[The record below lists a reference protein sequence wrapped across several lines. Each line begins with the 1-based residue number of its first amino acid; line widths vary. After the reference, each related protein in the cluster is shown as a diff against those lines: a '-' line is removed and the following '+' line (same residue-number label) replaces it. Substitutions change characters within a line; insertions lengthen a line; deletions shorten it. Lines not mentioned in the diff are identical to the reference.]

1 MTTDATMALG
11 HDPRRLPCA
20 PPSVVRQGEPATG
33 RYEGCIGA
41 IDWRGLSGPHH
52 RPAWWRLLRRKRW
65 QYVGIGSDEV
75 FIGLAIVDLGWGCTA
90 FAYVF
95 DRRQRRLLADW
106 SQDGARFMGG
116 VGTQPVQ
123 GARAWFRGPGA
134 RLALDE
140 RGGVLQVRVDTRVLS
155 IHADVP
161 LAGAAPWLLAVG
173 SVAGG
178 VAHATQKSPAL
189 AVQGH
194 VQVGSRLI
202 DLSGASASVDS
213 SSGLL
218 AHRTD
223 WRWASAH
230 SPSVG
235 FNLQAGYFGAC
246 ENALWLD
253 GQLIPLGAARF
264 GFEAARPLAPW
275 RVSTDC
281 GLLDLLFT
289 PEGARHDRRDLGLV
303 ASRYVQP
310 VGTFSGVVKAA
321 PGAPPRR
328 VEGLLGVTEGHAS
341 RW

>member
-1 MTTDATMALG
+1 MSTDTPMARA

-33 RYEGCIGA
+33 RYEGCIDS
-41 IDWRGLSGPHH
+41 IDWRALSGPHH

-65 QYVGIGSDEV
+65 QYVGIGGDEV

-95 DRRQRRLLADW
+95 DRRQRRLLAEW

-116 VGTQPVQ
+116 VDARPVR
-123 GARAWFRGPGA
+123 GAQAQFRGPGA
-134 RLALDE
+134 RLSITEADGLL
-140 RGGVLQVRVDTRVLS
+140 RVLADTRVLS
-155 IHADVP
+155 LDVA
-161 LAGAAPWLLAVG
+161 LTLDAAAPWLLAVG
-173 SVAGG
+173 PVAGG
-178 VAHATQKSPAL
+178 VAHATQKSSAL
-189 AVQGH
+189 AVHGNA
-194 VQVGSRLI
+194 QVGARRI
-202 DLSGASASVDS
+202 DLSGAVGCVDS

-230 SPSVG
+230 SASVG
-235 FNLQAGYFGAC
+235 FNLQAGYFGAQ

-253 GQLIPLGAARF
+253 GQLLPLGAARF
-264 GFEAARPLAPW
+264 AFDRAQPLAPW
-275 RVSTDC
+275 RLSTDD
-281 GLLDLLFT
+281 GLLDLVFT

-310 VGTFSGVVKAA
+310 VGTFSGMVKAA

-328 VEGLLGVTEGHAS
+328 VAALLGVTEDHAS